1 MSLSNTETQKLEIIK
16 WVIDL
21 KDETTL
27 ERLKSLKNNVANAD
41 WWDEITEAEKASIER
56 GLADIRAGRVTPH
69 KKVKKLYAK
78 WL

>member
-1 MSLSNTETQKLEIIK
+1 MSLTNTETQKLEIIK
-16 WVIDL
+16 WVTDL

-27 ERLKSLKNNVANAD
+27 ERLKALKEQPQAD
-41 WWDEITEAEKASIER
+41 WWDEISEAEKVSIGR
-56 GLADIRAGRVTPH
+56 GLADIKAGRVTAH